1 MTTNLYTSIKT
12 FEDAYN
18 YLLTDN
24 FRKDDYVKDLLV
36 SYFSCLSGSYEEKLV
51 KLRMIVTSLTNN
63 ETFSF
68 SKKVL
73 YPRLVL
79 TTYYSISEDNL
90 IERVLFNNNK
100 EFFAYCFIST
110 SEYSI
115 KENSGFYYLAFS
127 VSDKPILEHFIRYF
141 GKLLCEVVFSGY
153 YTWKWIE

>member
-24 FRKDDYVKDLLV
+24 FRKDDYVKELLV

-63 ETFSF
+63 YRFSF
-68 SKKVL
+68 FKEVL
-73 YPRLVL
+73 YPRPVL
-79 TTYYSISEDNL
+79 STSKISVNNL
-90 IERVLFNNNK
+90 IGKVLFNNDK
-100 EFFAYCFIST
+100 EFFAYCFINT
-110 SEYSI
+110 SEYSFR
-115 KENSGFYYLAFS
+115 ENSGFYYLAFP
-127 VSDKPILEHFIRYF
+127 VSDIPILEHFIRYF